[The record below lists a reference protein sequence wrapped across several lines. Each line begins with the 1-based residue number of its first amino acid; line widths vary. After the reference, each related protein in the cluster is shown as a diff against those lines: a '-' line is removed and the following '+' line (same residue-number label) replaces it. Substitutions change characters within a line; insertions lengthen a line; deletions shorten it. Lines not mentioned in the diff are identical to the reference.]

1 MKIDAPKA
9 LGREKSCPQGYY
21 YLKSAPALLFVQL
34 AMNQP
39 DDLAASSHDLNIK
52 DENLARS
59 QPQVQQRQL
68 PWVDALRGL
77 AIFGVL
83 ICHAGQNV
91 ENLPSILGDLT
102 YQGAMWVQLFYMIS
116 AFTLFLSLT
125 NRKTTEKKPLINFF
139 IRRFF
144 RIAPLF
150 YCAIAFYVLT
160 TGIGRSYWVEDGQ
173 SITIPNLITHLTFT
187 NGWNLYWNLYWI
199 NSLVPVGWSIPI
211 EMPFYLIVPYLFKK
225 ITTINQAIWLT
236 LIILFISKLLNYI
249 FSQNPL
255 IPHHQIW
262 DLFVVYWLPSQ
273 LPFFAL
279 DIVLYLLLI
288 DTIKIQNLSQV
299 SRKSQLKRTITPLFL
314 ISLFLAVFS
323 YISKTQLGM
332 LVFLY
337 GIALLGLAVFLS
349 QHSVSLLVNRFW
361 CYLGKISYS
370 AYLTHLIVL
379 YIVKNFLQRVLLLNL
394 NLPPT
399 ANLIMLLVFLLVGTI
414 AISAITYKFIEL
426 PGLQLGRTLI
436 AKIEAK
442 AT

>member
-1 MKIDAPKA
+1 
-9 LGREKSCPQGYY
+9 
-21 YLKSAPALLFVQL
+21 
-34 AMNQP
+34 MNQP
-39 DDLAASSHDLNIK
+39 DDLAASSHDFNIK
-52 DENLARS
+52 HENLAAS

-91 ENLPSILGDLT
+91 DNLPSFLNNLT
-102 YQGAMWVQLFYMIS
+102 YQGAMGVQLFYMIS
-116 AFTLFLSLT
+116 AFTLFLSLA
-125 NRKTTEKKPLINFF
+125 NRKKTEKKPLINFF
-139 IRRFF
+139 MRRFF

-160 TGIGRSYWVEDGQ
+160 TGIGPNYWVEDGK

-187 NGWNLYWNLYWI
+187 NGWNPYWI
-199 NSLVPVGWSIPI
+199 NSLVPVGWSIAI

-225 ITTINQAIWLT
+225 IKTLNQAIWLT
-236 LIILFISKLLNYI
+236 LLVLVVSKLINYL

-255 IPHHQIW
+255 IPHRQIW
-262 DLFVVYWLPSQ
+262 NLFLVYWLPSH

-279 DIVLYLLLI
+279 GIVLYFLLV
-288 DTIKIQNLSQV
+288 DTIKNKNISQV
-299 SRKSQLKRTITPLFL
+299 YLKSQLKKTLTPLFL
-314 ISLFLAVFS
+314 VSLSLAVFS

-332 LVFLY
+332 LGFLY

-349 QHSVSLLVNRFW
+349 QHSVFLLVNRFW

-379 YIVKNFLQRVLLLNL
+379 YIVKNLLQRVLLLLNL

-399 ANLIMLLVFLLVGTI
+399 ANLMMLLVFLLVGTM

-436 AKIEAK
+436 AKIESK